1 VADEADGALVVQEV
15 AYAGL
20 DALRAALPLDLCA
33 YLHSITGEGP
43 QLYLRAPDLSTMDAS
58 HAFDLFSSLRDALGV
73 ESPDVR
79 SLRIA
84 GFDALAVR
92 SAGAASQGLFVLGRR
107 DGVFDA
113 RARDL
118 ITGVCT
124 AAGIACHAVEASTVK
139 PPPAPVPV
147 RVSASVA
154 DHVATADV
162 TIAFGDAPSETRDG
176 TGEGS
181 TTTRAVAAA
190 ALAALGGD
198 LKVGD
203 VTDGEVA
210 GERVVIALV
219 HDGEGASA
227 VAAAL
232 GGNDPLQAAAVAVL
246 DAARRLRG

>member
-1 VADEADGALVVQEV
+1 MGSEADGALAVQEV

-20 DALRAALPLDLCA
+20 DALRAAVPLDLCA
-33 YLHSITGEGP
+33 YLHAVAGEGP
-43 QLYLRAPDLSTMDAS
+43 QLYLRAPDLSSMDAS

-73 ESPDVR
+73 SSPEVR

-84 GFDALAVR
+84 GFDAVAVR
-92 SAGAASQGLFVLGRR
+92 SAGTASDGLFVLGRR
-107 DGVFDA
+107 DTPLDQ
-113 RARDL
+113 RERDL
-118 ITGVCT
+118 VTGVCG

-139 PPPAPVPV
+139 PPAPAVPV

-154 DHVATADV
+154 DHVATAEV
-162 TIAFGDAPSETRDG
+162 TIAVGDATRDG

-190 ALAALGGD
+190 TLDALGGD

-232 GGNDPLQAAAVAVL
+232 GGNDPLQAAAAAVL
-246 DAARRLRG
+246 DAAGRLSR